1 MSSSTY
7 YKPPVRFTLP
17 VGSEATVE
25 NIYKAVQE
33 LESRKARY
41 EQLHDYYIGNQA
53 VLNRTLL
60 SETAKNN
67 KLVNNFA
74 SYIADISANYLL
86 GNPVDYLVPD
96 DAGINIDSILTRYS
110 EQGMSD
116 EDAGLALDAAIYGVA
131 YDLTF
136 TDEDSQ
142 PNTVQ
147 IDPRNT
153 LMVYDD
159 SVQHR
164 ELFAINC
171 AQVKSKEGKTINR
184 ITAYTDSE
192 IIDLTIDAEGNEL
205 KAPKATP
212 HYFGA
217 VPVVEYPNNKSYL
230 GSFEPVL
237 SLIDAYNTIQSDR
250 VNEREELADA
260 ILVLK
265 NFTLDEKRQ
274 ANLRDL
280 RLLTSV
286 PADGDASYLTK
297 PQSESD
303 ADILKQS
310 LADDIHKFSKTPNL
324 SDQNFVGNSSGVALN
339 YKLLAFEEEAK
350 THERF
355 IEKGLKKR
363 MKLYFNLENHLKQG
377 AGGKTAK
384 EIARIDVVFNR
395 NLPKNDFETSQMI
408 VNLQGIVKDDYLV
421 KQLSFVDNAEK
432 AMVEEEP
439 DEFPEQYPETTEEDI
454 QADIEAKLAEAEEN
468 DAEAQAEKFAA
479 ENDTKTWN
487 PNTNQ
492 YEE

>member
-1 MSSSTY
+1 MSNSTY

-17 VGSEATVE
+17 VGSEATPE
-25 NIYKAVQE
+25 NISKAVKE
-33 LESRKARY
+33 LENRKARY
-41 EQLHDYYIGNQA
+41 EQLHDYYIGNQEI
-53 VLNRTLL
+53 LRRELS

-86 GNPVDYLVPD
+86 GNPVDYLVPED
-96 DAGINIDSILTRYS
+96 SGLNIDDILNRYA
-110 EQGMSD
+110 EQSMSD
-116 EDAGLALDAAIYGVA
+116 LDAQIALDAAIYGVA

-136 TDEDSQ
+136 TDEESEA
-142 PNTVQ
+142 NTVL

-171 AQVKSKEGKTINR
+171 AQVKDKEGKAINR
-184 ITAYTDSE
+184 VTAYTPE
-192 IIDLTIDAEGNEL
+192 KTIEMTIDAEGTALDKPEE
-205 KAPKATP
+205 KD
-212 HYFGA
+212 HFFGR
-217 VPVVEYPNNKSYL
+217 VPVTEYPNNKSYM
-230 GSFEPVL
+230 GSFEQVL

-303 ADILKQS
+303 ADTLKQS

-339 YKLLAFEEEAK
+339 YKLIAFEEEAK
-350 THERF
+350 THERY

-363 MKLYFNLENHLKQG
+363 LALYFNLANHLKQG

-384 EIARIDVVFNR
+384 ELSRVDVVFNR
-395 NLPKNDFETSQMI
+395 NLPKNDYETSQMI

-421 KQLSFVDNAEK
+421 KQLSFVDNAEEALVETEADEYPEHYDTMTEK
-432 AMVEEEP
+432 EIAADTEEKLAAAEEE
-439 DEFPEQYPETTEEDI
+439 
-454 QADIEAKLAEAEEN
+454 EAAAEE
-468 DAEAQAEKFAA
+468 Q
-479 ENDTKTWN
+479 TGTWN
-487 PNTNQ
+487 PQTNQ

>member
-7 YKPPVRFTLP
+7 YQPPVRFTLP
-17 VGSEATVE
+17 EGSEPTPE
-25 NIYKAVQE
+25 NIHKAVQE
-33 LESRKARY
+33 LENRKARY
-41 EQLHDYYIGNQA
+41 EQLHNYYIGNQA
-53 VLNRTLL
+53 ILNRELA
-60 SETAKNN
+60 SDTAKNN

-74 SYIADISANYLL
+74 SYIADISSNYLL
-86 GNPVDYLVPD
+86 GNPVDYLTPD
-96 DAGINIDSILTRYS
+96 DSEISIDGILTRYA
-110 EQGMSD
+110 EQNMSD
-116 EDAGLALDAAIYGVA
+116 TDASIALDAAIYGVA

-136 TDEDSQ
+136 TDENSEA
-142 PNTVQ
+142 NTVQ

-171 AQVKSKEGKTINR
+171 AQVKDKDGRKINR
-184 ITAYTDSE
+184 ITAYTANK
-192 IIDLTIDAEGNEL
+192 IIEMTLDADGASID
-205 KAPKATP
+205 KPKKTA
-212 HYFGA
+212 HFFGA

-237 SLIDAYNTIQSDR
+237 ALIDAYNTIQSDR

-286 PADGDASYLTK
+286 PADGDAYYLTK
-297 PQSESD
+297 SQSESD
-303 ADILKQS
+303 ADILKKS
-310 LADDIHKFSKTPNL
+310 IADDIHKFSKTPNL
-324 SDQNFVGNSSGVALN
+324 SDENFVGNSSGVALN

-363 MKLYFNLENHLKQG
+363 MTLYFNLENHLKQG

-384 EIARIDVVFNR
+384 EIARIDVAFNR
-395 NLPKNDFETSQMI
+395 NLPKNDYETSQMI
-408 VNLQGIVKDDYLV
+408 VNLQGIVKDEYLV
-421 KQLSFVDNAEK
+421 KQLSFVDSADKALAET
-432 AMVEEEP
+432 EP
-439 DEFPEQYPETTEEDI
+439 DEYPEQFDAPTEAEI
-454 QADIEAKLAEAEEN
+454 QADVDEKM
-468 DAEAQAEKFAA
+468 AQA
-479 ENDTKTWN
+479 
-487 PNTNQ
+487 Q
-492 YEE
+492 EEEARAQEAIQIEG

>member
-1 MSSSTY
+1 MSSAIY
-7 YKPPVRFTLP
+7 YTPPVRFTLAE
-17 VGSEATVE
+17 GSEPTPE
-25 NIYKAVQE
+25 NIHKAIQE

-53 VLNRTLL
+53 ILNREL
-60 SETAKNN
+60 SSEAAKNN
-67 KLVNNFA
+67 KLVNNYA
-74 SYIADISANYLL
+74 SYIADISSNYLL
-86 GNPVDYLVPD
+86 GNPVDYLAPEGVD
-96 DAGINIDSILTRYS
+96 IDAILERYAEQSMSDTDAGI
-110 EQGMSD
+110 
-116 EDAGLALDAAIYGVA
+116 ALDAAIYGVA

-136 TDEDSQ
+136 TDEESEA
-142 PNTVQ
+142 NTVQ

-171 AQVKSKEGKTINR
+171 AQVKDKDGKKINKV
-184 ITAYTDSE
+184 TAYTDE
-192 IIDLTIDAEGNEL
+192 KIITMTLNADGGVIEGAKE
-205 KAPKATP
+205 KA
-212 HYFGA
+212 HFFGA
-217 VPVVEYPNNKSYL
+217 VPVTEYANNKSYM

-237 SLIDAYNTIQSDR
+237 GLIDAYNTIQSDR
-250 VNEREELADA
+250 VNEREEIADA

-286 PADGDASYLTK
+286 PADGDAFYLTK
-297 PQSESD
+297 GQSESD

-310 LADDIHKFSKTPNL
+310 IADDIHKFSKTPNL

-363 MKLYFNLENHLKQG
+363 MTLYFNLENHLKQG

-384 EIARIDVVFNR
+384 EISRVDVVFNR
-395 NLPKNDFETSQMI
+395 NLPKNDYETSQMI
-408 VNLQGIVKDDYLV
+408 TNLQGIVKDEYLV
-421 KQLSFVDNAEK
+421 KQLSFIDNAEK
-432 AMVEEEP
+432 ALEETEP
-439 DEFPEQYPETTEEDI
+439 DEYPEQYETMTEAEI
-454 QADIEAKLAEAEEN
+454 QADTEAKLAEAEKA
-468 DAEAQAEKFAA
+468 DAEAEEAEQ
-479 ENDTKTWN
+479 DVS
-487 PNTNQ
+487 
-492 YEE
+492 EE

>member
-7 YKPPVRFTLP
+7 YQPPVRFTLP
-17 VGSEATVE
+17 EGSEPTPE
-25 NIYKAVQE
+25 NIHKAVQE

-41 EQLHDYYIGNQA
+41 EQLHNYYIGNQA
-53 VLNRTLL
+53 ILNRELA
-60 SETAKNN
+60 SDTAKNN

-74 SYIADISANYLL
+74 SYIADISSNYLL
-86 GNPVDYLVPD
+86 GNPVDYLTPD
-96 DAGINIDSILTRYS
+96 DSEINIDEILTRYA
-110 EQGMSD
+110 EQNMSD
-116 EDAGLALDAAIYGVA
+116 TDASIALDAAIYGVA

-136 TDEDSQ
+136 TDEESEA
-142 PNTVQ
+142 NTVQ

-171 AQVKSKEGKTINR
+171 AQVKDEDGRKINR
-184 ITAYTDSE
+184 VTVYTAE
-192 IIDLTIDAEGNEL
+192 KIIEMTLDADGASID
-205 KAPKATP
+205 KPKEAA
-212 HYFGA
+212 HFFGA

-230 GSFEPVL
+230 GSFEPVMA
-237 SLIDAYNTIQSDR
+237 LIDAYNTIQSDR

-274 ANLRDL
+274 ENLRDL

-286 PADGDASYLTK
+286 PADGDAYYLTK
-297 PQSESD
+297 SQSESD
-303 ADILKQS
+303 ADILKKS
-310 LADDIHKFSKTPNL
+310 IADDIHKFSKTPNL
-324 SDQNFVGNSSGVALN
+324 SDENFVGNSSGVALN

-363 MKLYFNLENHLKQG
+363 MTLYFNLENHLKQG

-384 EIARIDVVFNR
+384 EIARVDVAFNR
-395 NLPKNDFETSQMI
+395 NLPKNDYETSQMI
-408 VNLQGIVKDDYLV
+408 VNLQGIVKDEYLV
-421 KQLSFVDNAEK
+421 KQLSFVDSADKALAET
-432 AMVEEEP
+432 EP
-439 DEFPEQYPETTEEDI
+439 DEYPEQFDTPTEAEI
-454 QADIEAKLAEAEEN
+454 QADVDEKM
-468 DAEAQAEKFAA
+468 AQA
-479 ENDTKTWN
+479 
-487 PNTNQ
+487 Q
-492 YEE
+492 EEETRAQEAIQIEG

>member
-1 MSSSTY
+1 MSNSTY
-7 YKPPVRFTLP
+7 YKPPVKFTLP
-17 VGSEATVE
+17 VGSEATPE
-25 NIYKAVQE
+25 NIAKAVKE

-41 EQLHDYYIGNQA
+41 EQLHNYYIGNQEI
-53 VLNRTLL
+53 LNRTLS

-74 SYIADISANYLL
+74 SYISDISANYLL

-96 DAGINIDSILTRYS
+96 DLDLKIDGIMQRYA
-110 EQGMSD
+110 EQTMSD
-116 EDAGLALDAAIYGVA
+116 LDAQIALDAAIYGVA

-136 TDEDSQ
+136 TDEDSEA
-142 PNTVQ
+142 NTVQ
-147 IDPRNT
+147 VDPRNT
-153 LMVYDD
+153 LVVYDD

-171 AQVKSKEGKTINR
+171 AQVKDKEGKVINR
-184 ITAYTDSE
+184 VTAYTPE
-192 IIDLTIDAEGNEL
+192 KIIEMTLNADGGAMDKPEE
-205 KAPKATP
+205 KP
-212 HYFGA
+212 HFFGA

-286 PADGDASYLTK
+286 PPDGDASYLTK
-297 PQSESD
+297 PQSETD
-303 ADILKQS
+303 ADTLKKS

-363 MKLYFNLENHLKQG
+363 MVLYFNLENHLKQG
-377 AGGKTAK
+377 AGGRTAK
-384 EIARIDVVFNR
+384 EISRVDVVFNR
-395 NLPKNDFETSQMI
+395 NLPKNDYETSQMI

-432 AMVEEEP
+432 ALVETEP
-439 DEFPEQYPETTEEDI
+439 DENPEQFPETTEEDV
-454 QADIEAKLAEAEEN
+454 QADIEAKLAAAEEEEAK
-468 DAEAQAEKFAA
+468 AEEQ
-479 ENDTKTWN
+479 TGTWN

>member
-1 MSSSTY
+1 MSSSIY

-17 VGSEATVE
+17 VGSEASAE
-25 NIYKAVQE
+25 NISKAIKE
-33 LESRKARY
+33 LKNRKPRY
-41 EQLHDYYIGNQA
+41 EQLHDYYIGNQGI
-53 VLNRTLL
+53 LNRQMT
-60 SETAKNN
+60 SQAAKNN

-86 GNPVDYLVPD
+86 GNPVDYLAPD
-96 DAGINIDSILTRYS
+96 EVDIDAIMDRYA
-110 EQGMSD
+110 EQTMSD
-116 EDAGLALDAAIYGVA
+116 TDAQIALDAAIYGIA

-136 TDEDSQ
+136 TDEDSDA
-142 PNTVQ
+142 NTVQ

-159 SVQHR
+159 SVQHK

-171 AQVKSKEGKTINR
+171 SVTKDAQGREINKVV
-184 ITAYTDSE
+184 AYTDSK
-192 IIDLTIDAEGNEL
+192 IITMTLTADGTEQGKTEE
-205 KAPKATP
+205 KE
-212 HYFGA
+212 HFFGR
-217 VPVVEYPNNKSYL
+217 VPVIEYANNKSYM
-230 GSFEPVL
+230 GSFEQVL

-280 RLLTSV
+280 RLMTSV
-286 PADGDASYLTK
+286 PADGDAYYLTK
-297 PQSESD
+297 SQSEAD
-303 ADILKQS
+303 ADILKKS
-310 LADDIHKFSKTPNL
+310 IADDIHKFSKTPNL
-324 SDQNFVGNSSGVALN
+324 SDENFVGNSSGVALN

-350 THERF
+350 THERY

-363 MKLYFNLENHLKQG
+363 LELYFNYNNHLKQN

-384 EIARIDVVFNR
+384 DLARVDVVFNR
-395 NLPKNDFETSQMI
+395 NLPKNDYETSQMI

-432 AMVEEEP
+432 ALVEEEP
-439 DEFPEQYPETTEEDI
+439 DENPEQFPPITDEEIAADTEE
-454 QADIEAKLAEAEEN
+454 KLAAAEEE
-468 DAEAQAEKFAA
+468 EAAA
-479 ENDTKTWN
+479 EEQTGTWN
-487 PNTNQ
+487 PQTNQ
-492 YEE
+492 IEE